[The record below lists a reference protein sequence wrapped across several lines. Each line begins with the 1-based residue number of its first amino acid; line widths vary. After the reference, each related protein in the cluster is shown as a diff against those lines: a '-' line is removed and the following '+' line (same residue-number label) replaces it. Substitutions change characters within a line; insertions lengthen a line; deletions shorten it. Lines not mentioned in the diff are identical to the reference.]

1 MRVEVSP
8 RRADV
13 TPSIPQ
19 PITITVGN
27 TSTVIGGYE
36 ILILGADPTWVEL
49 ETDRISLFPDEVRSI
64 SGTISVPPGI
74 PAGPRQ
80 VAVQV
85 RELTAPYTTSVAELA
100 LIVPPAPAVAARID
114 PPSVIGGKVGQFTV
128 LLENS
133 GNTVVRA
140 DLSAEEAESQV
151 AFFFD
156 PERVV
161 LAPGE
166 HAVVDMTATGKRP
179 WWGNNAP
186 RLISVFLDD
195 VPEDG
200 FFADAEPPPPKHD
213 DTTAA
218 TRAMFVQK
226 ARLTRGMIS
235 MLGLIAAITVF
246 AVIITIAL
254 SKLVGQNA
262 ADRQLALQIAAA
274 KAENGISTGT
284 STISGAVK
292 LLTSQ
297 EPVPGVS
304 VALYKAS
311 DLATPVATT
320 ATNQVGGY
328 IFSNLDAGDYKL
340 SYRGAGFLQ
349 LWYPTAAD
357 AGNAS
362 TVKLPAHHLASGLNV
377 AVGGVPAT
385 LAGTVT
391 GSNLSGATL
400 YVEKSVSGASA
411 SGNSVVVAPPQQGAV
426 SAAVTDTGAAI
437 VKSVPIGNDGG
448 FTLAGIPSPS
458 RYLLVLA
465 KPGFATSTQTID
477 VGAGEDRSS
486 IQLTLSQGDGLIEGL
501 VTSSSGPL
509 PGVTMT
515 ASTGQVS
522 ASTVSLSEGPAG
534 GFTLRNLPTPATYT
548 VVASIDGYAPQ
559 TLSIS
564 LAQGQ
569 QLTGVQLTLSKSSGS
584 MFGRVSVIQPGG
596 SADKAGTGV
605 SVVVTDGA
613 TTITTQTQSSA
624 QNGHPAGFWRVTG
637 LPVPGDY
644 TATFSRSDLASQTV
658 AVSIDAFGNI
668 TTGTGSSGLQARL
681 KLATATVTGIV
692 TQSNGGGNVCNTSTN
707 ALGEATV
714 SLNSGSTTYTVTT
727 ASVPTGQCGKYV
739 IPNVV
744 PGSYTLTVSA
754 GGATNPNSQSVQ
766 LVAGQVLNLGVTLA
780 RPASITGALRD
791 SKGNNLCGWTV
802 FLYKTADYPTTVTTT
817 ATVQSSGGQCV
828 FKMPRVDAGSYILA
842 AGSTPD
848 AVNAQVT
855 VSINVKPGDQY
866 GVNSSGAITFTITV
880 PV

>member
-13 TPSIPQ
+13 TPPIPQ
-19 PITITVGN
+19 PIKITVGN

-36 ILILGADPTWVEL
+36 ILVLGADPTWVEL
-49 ETDRISLFPDEVRSI
+49 ETDRISLFPDEVRTVTGS
-64 SGTISVPPGI
+64 ISVPPGI

-85 RELTAPYTTSVAELA
+85 RELTAPYTTSVAEMA
-100 LIVPPAPAVAARID
+100 LVVPPAPSVAARID

-140 DLSAEEAESQV
+140 DLSAEEPENQV
-151 AFFFD
+151 KFFFD

-166 HAVVDMTATGKRP
+166 HAVIDMTATGKRP

-186 RLISVFLDD
+186 RLINLFLDD

-200 FFADAEPPPPKHD
+200 FFADEQPPSPKHD
-213 DTTAA
+213 ETTAA

-226 ARLTRGMIS
+226 ARLTRGMIA

-274 KAENGISTGT
+274 KADTDVNLGT

-304 VALYKAS
+304 VALYKGS
-311 DLATPVATT
+311 DLSTPVATT

-340 SYRGAGFLQ
+340 TYRGAGFLQ
-349 LWYPTAAD
+349 LWYPTAAN
-357 AGNAS
+357 AGDAS

-391 GSNLSGATL
+391 GTNLAGATL

-411 SGNSVVVAPPQQGAV
+411 SGSSVVVAPPQQGAV

-437 VKSVPIGNDGG
+437 VKSVPIGNDGS
-448 FTLAGIPSPS
+448 FTLSGIPSPS

-486 IQLTLSQGDGLIEGL
+486 IQLSLSQGDGLIEGL
-501 VTSSSGPL
+501 VTSSTGPL
-509 PGVTMT
+509 PAVTLT

-522 ASTVSLSEGPAG
+522 ASTVSLSAGPAG

-548 VVASIDGYAPQ
+548 VTATIDGYAPQ
-559 TLSIS
+559 TLSIALS
-564 LAQGQ
+564 QGQ

-584 MFGRVSVIQPGG
+584 MFGRALVLQPDG
-596 SADKAGTGV
+596 SAEQAGTGV

-624 QNGHPAGFWRVTG
+624 QNGHPAGFWKVTG

-644 TATFSRSDLASQTV
+644 TATFSRTDLASETV

-668 TTGTGSSGLQARL
+668 TTGTGTSGVVAHL
-681 KLATATVTGIV
+681 KLATATVTGTI
-692 TQSNGGGNVCNTSTN
+692 TQPNGASVCNKSTN
-707 ALGEATV
+707 GLGEATV
-714 SLNSGSTTYTVTT
+714 SLNSGSTIYTVTSAT
-727 ASVPTGQCGKYV
+727 VPAGQCGKYV
-739 IPNVV
+739 IPNVL
-744 PGSYTLTVSA
+744 PGNYTLTVTA

-766 LVAGQVLNLGVTLA
+766 LVAGQILTTNVALS

-802 FLYKTADYPTTVTTT
+802 FLYKSSDYPATVTTT
-817 ATVQSSGGQCV
+817 ATAQSSGGKCV
-828 FKMPRVDAGSYILA
+828 FKMPRVDAGSYILS

-855 VSINVKPGDQY
+855 VTINVKPGEQY
-866 GVNSSGAITFTITV
+866 GVNSSGGIIFTITV